1 MRMHRLINDLRQCIT
16 AKWQS
21 VCGLSEKPSV
31 LGSVVEYNVANVVA
45 RVRFPDD
52 AFLSVWVLTQSMF
65 DANYRERK
73 FVSFEL
79 IGFLLGS
86 LHKSWKIQFA
96 FPD

>member
-1 MRMHRLINDLRQCIT
+1 MINFFRPDVSITDCFSTLGCHYVTFCI
-16 AKWQS
+16 S
-21 VCGLSEKPSV
+21 VI
-31 LGSVVEYNVANVVA
+31 GSVVEYNVANVVA